1 MEELAEFLLSLR
13 WVPDQVDV
21 EVPRGAI
28 HQSAK
33 HSTTGHDEALDSFQA
48 WKQPVAK
55 MVKRLASRGGVI
67 QILFGS
73 GYISAT
79 TRTMSA
85 ESREAITRH
94 FEEQGLSADSEE
106 GRAFLEKYREENPY
120 PYAALADLLDHFDH
134 VRDLVGVEY
143 VGIGS
148 DFEGVG
154 NTMPTDIKDVSQYP
168 NLIEGLLT
176 RGYSEADIEKIL
188 AGNLMRVWRQ
198 VEDFA
203 RQQKDVPPH

>member
-1 MEELAEFLLSLR
+1 M
-13 WVPDQVDV
+13 
-21 EVPRGAI
+21 
-28 HQSAK
+28 
-33 HSTTGHDEALDSFQA
+33 
-48 WKQPVAK
+48 
-55 MVKRLASRGGVI
+55 
-67 QILFGS
+67 
-73 GYISAT
+73 
-79 TRTMSA
+79 
-85 ESREAITRH
+85 
-94 FEEQGLSADSEE
+94 
-106 GRAFLEKYREENPY
+106 
-120 PYAALADLLDHFDH
+120 LDHFDH